1 MPNFKDHPRD
11 QRVKALV
18 CGDPGS
24 GKTGAL
30 ASLLNA
36 DYKIVV
42 LDFDNGLDILHSYV
56 DVDKLGNLDYV
67 SFDVE
72 KPEAPTIARDLLRNW
87 KYADTDLGQITEWG
101 SDQVIVIDSA
111 SLYGECLLSH
121 SKKSDG
127 RMRYYDA
134 GQELKQVI
142 QFLTGPQVKCNVI
155 VNTHIQ
161 TIENDQGLMKGYPQM
176 IGSAVSKA
184 IGRYFNNL
192 WRLDSKRMGRE
203 SVPIIRTKSDSFMAL
218 KCSAPKAVEAE
229 HPLDYAELFQKIKH
243 QTKKVG

>member
-11 QRVKALV
+11 KRVKALV

-36 DYKIVV
+36 DYSIAV
-42 LDFDNGLDILHSYV
+42 LDFDNGLDILHSYIEE
-56 DVDKLGNLDYV
+56 DKAGNLDYF

-72 KPEAPTIARDLLRNW
+72 NQETPTLARNILRHW
-87 KYADTDLGQITEWG
+87 KTDVDLGPVTEWG
-101 SDQVIVIDSA
+101 SDKVIVIDSA
-111 SLYGECLLSH
+111 SLYGECLLAH

-127 RMRYYDA
+127 RMRYFDA

-142 QFLTGPQVKCNVI
+142 LFLTGPQVKCNVI

-161 TIENDQGLMKGYPQM
+161 TIENDQGLIKGYPQM

-218 KCSAPKAVEAE
+218 KCSAPKVVEAE

-243 QTKKVG
+243 QTQKVG

>member
-11 QRVKALV
+11 QRVKALI

-30 ASLLNA
+30 ATLINA
-36 DYKIVV
+36 DYKIAV

-56 DVDKLGNLDYV
+56 EEDKLGNLDYI

-72 KPEAPTIARDLLRNW
+72 NQETPDLAKNLLRHW
-87 KYADTDLGQITEWG
+87 KYKDMDLGPVTEWG
-101 SDQVIVIDSA
+101 SDKVIVIDSA
-111 SLYGECLLSH
+111 SLYGECLLAH

-127 RMRYYDA
+127 RMRYFDA
-134 GQELKQVI
+134 GQELKRVI

-176 IGSAVSKA
+176 IGSAVSKS

-203 SVPIIRTKSDSFMAL
+203 SVPIVRTKSDSFMAL
-218 KCSAPKAVEAE
+218 KCSAPKAVDAE
-229 HPLDYAELFQKIKH
+229 HPLDYAEMFMQIKSN
-243 QTKKVG
+243 QRKD

>member
-1 MPNFKDHPRD
+1 MET
-11 QRVKALV
+11 L
-18 CGDPGS
+18 
-24 GKTGAL
+24 
-30 ASLLNA
+30 
-36 DYKIVV
+36 V
-42 LDFDNGLDILHSYV
+42 LDFDNGLDILHSYIEEY
-56 DVDKLGNLDYV
+56 KAGNLDYF

-72 KPEAPTIARDLLRNW
+72 NQETPTLARNILRHW
-87 KYADTDLGQITEWG
+87 KTDVDLGPVTEWG
-101 SDQVIVIDSA
+101 SDKVIVIDSA
-111 SLYGECLLSH
+111 SLYGECLLAH

-127 RMRYYDA
+127 RMRYFDA

-161 TIENDQGLMKGYPQM
+161 TIENDQGLIKGYPQM

-218 KCSAPKAVEAE
+218 KCSAPKVVEAE

-243 QTKKVG
+243 QTQKVG